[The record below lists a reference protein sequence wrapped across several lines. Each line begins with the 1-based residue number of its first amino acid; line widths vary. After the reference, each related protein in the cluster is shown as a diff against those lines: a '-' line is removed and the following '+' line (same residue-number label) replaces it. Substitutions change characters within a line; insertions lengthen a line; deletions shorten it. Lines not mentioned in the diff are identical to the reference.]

1 MFFQIILCGIFIIFV
16 FVAFLFLKYTKGLTN
31 QDCIL
36 RDQRP
41 PKYSFVAGRTAAS
54 IPSPD
59 SETFLWSLW
68 SEHRMVKG
76 DCKGIP
82 PQFWPKKF
90 GLGII
95 GSFAQ
100 IDRIY
105 LELFCLVICFN
116 GLYH

>member
-1 MFFQIILCGIFIIFV
+1 
-16 FVAFLFLKYTKGLTN
+16 
-31 QDCIL
+31 
-36 RDQRP
+36 
-41 PKYSFVAGRTAAS
+41 
-54 IPSPD
+54 
-59 SETFLWSLW
+59 
-68 SEHRMVKG
+68 MVKG